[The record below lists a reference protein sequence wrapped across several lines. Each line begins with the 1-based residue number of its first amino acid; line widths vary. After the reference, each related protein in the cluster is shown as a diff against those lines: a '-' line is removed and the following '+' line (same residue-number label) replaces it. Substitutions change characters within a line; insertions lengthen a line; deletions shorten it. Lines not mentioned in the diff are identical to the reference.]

1 MVTGLPMKSLKDAAA
16 AIAGRNSTPS
26 ERLLSDSLIAYA
38 FAQEASRLY
47 APEDLIASGT
57 WQKYEERAAALAK
70 KSPRENPYEAFLR
83 IDRAGGWETVN
94 TRQAYRS
101 ALVRIAAQ
109 LVIEGAPSFWKH
121 HISQKPTATA
131 TLQLND
137 WLRKSSD
144 SALVA
149 RFVAAQRPLDKTDYD
164 SFRSAVA
171 FLVAQ
176 PPDPSHQALRK
187 NKSDRSV
194 KSKRKPNAQI
204 ASLRA
209 LNQHQDRKRKAD
221 PTYCWLDTY
230 WRLVLADDD
239 TGDLQRAMIAT
250 LILTGCR
257 PVEFSCRLGIAV
269 SIADVDAAKR
279 LTFKIHGAKTATNK
293 ELSVEPKGQAM
304 RQITLGCHSPE
315 ALWLHRHI
323 SRSAES
329 RLVFGQAAAPYSLS
343 GKVLSIAEQERL
355 LTNSLGK
362 RVKKIGSRAFPR
374 FKHNVTPYVFRHA
387 FADAMKTEG
396 RFDERARAAALGQ
409 QSTRTLGYYG
419 GSNRRRKTQSVR
431 SLQIVR
437 IEASSPVREYSRSFP
452 NDVGTNSRPRL

>member
-1 MVTGLPMKSLKDAAA
+1 MVTEFPIKSRQDAAGL
-16 AIAGRNSTPS
+16 IAGANLAPS
-26 ERLLSDSLIAYA
+26 ERLLNDSLIAYA
-38 FAQEASRLY
+38 FAQEANRLY

-57 WQKYEERAAALAK
+57 WQKYEVRAAALAK
-70 KSPRENPYEAFLR
+70 KSPRHNPYEAFLR

-101 ALVRIAAQ
+101 ALVRLAAQ
-109 LVIEGAPSFWKH
+109 LVIEGAPGFWKH
-121 HISQKPTATA
+121 QISQRPTAKA
-131 TLQLND
+131 TLQLNE
-137 WLRKSSD
+137 WLRKSVD

-149 RFVAAQRPLDKTDYD
+149 RFGAAQRPLDKTEYE

-187 NKSDRSV
+187 NKRDRSV
-194 KSKRKPNAQI
+194 KSKRKPNDQI

-209 LNQHQDRKRKAD
+209 LNQHQDRKRKSV

-230 WRLVLADDD
+230 WRFVLADDD

-257 PVEFSCRLGIAV
+257 PVEFSCRLGIEV
-269 SIADVDAAKR
+269 SIADVDAAKS
-279 LTFKIHGAKTATNK
+279 LTFKIHGAKTATKK
-293 ELSVEPKGQAM
+293 EISVEPKGQAI
-304 RQITLGCHSPE
+304 RQITLSCHSPE
-315 ALWLHRHI
+315 ALWLHRYI
-323 SRSAES
+323 SRSGENCLEFS
-329 RLVFGQAAAPYSLS
+329 QAAAPSSLS

-362 RVKKIGSRAFPR
+362 RVKKIANRAFPR
-374 FKHNVTPYVFRHA
+374 HKHNVTPYVFRHS
-387 FADAMKTEG
+387 FADALRTEW
-396 RFDERARAAALGQ
+396 RFDEPARAMALGQ
-409 QSTRTLGYYG
+409 QSTRTLGHYG

-431 SLQIVR
+431 SQQIVR
-437 IEASSPVREYSRSFP
+437 IDASSPVREHSPSFP
-452 NDVGTNSRPRL
+452 NDFETNSRPRL

>member
-1 MVTGLPMKSLKDAAA
+1 MVTGFPMKRLKDAAA
-16 AIAGRNSTPS
+16 AIAGRNPTPS

-38 FAQEASRLY
+38 FAQEANRLY
-47 APEDLIASGT
+47 SPEDLVASGT
-57 WQKYEERAAALAK
+57 WQKYEVRAAALAN
-70 KSPRENPYEAFLR
+70 KSPRDNPYEAFLR

-101 ALVRIAAQ
+101 ALVRLAAQ

-121 HISQKPTATA
+121 HISQKPTAKA
-131 TLQLND
+131 TLQLNE
-137 WLRKSSD
+137 WLRENSD
-144 SALVA
+144 SALVT
-149 RFVAAQRPLDKTDYD
+149 RIVAAQRPLDRTEYER
-164 SFRSAVA
+164 FRSAVA

-176 PPDPSHQALRK
+176 PPDPTHQALRK
-187 NKSDRSV
+187 NQSARSI

-209 LNQHQDRKRKAD
+209 LNQHQNRKRKSD

-230 WRLVLADDD
+230 WQFVLADDD

-257 PVEFSCRLGIAV
+257 PVEFSCRLGIEV
-269 SIADVDAAKR
+269 SIADFDAAKR
-279 LTFKIHGAKTATNK
+279 LRFKIHGAKTATKK
-293 ELSVEPKGQAM
+293 EISLEPKGQTI

-329 RLVFGQAAAPYSLS
+329 RLVFGQAAAPYSVS
-343 GKVLSIAEQERL
+343 GKLLSIAEQERL

-362 RVKKIGSRAFPR
+362 RVRKIASRAFPR
-374 FKHNVTPYVFRHA
+374 LKHNVTPYVFRHS
-387 FADAMKTEG
+387 FADALRTEG
-396 RFDERARAAALGQ
+396 RFDEQARAAALGQ
-409 QSTRTLGYYG
+409 QSTRTLGHYG
-419 GSNRRRKTQSVR
+419 GANRRRKTQSVR
-431 SLQIVR
+431 SRQIVG
-437 IEASSPVREYSRSFP
+437 IDASSPVREYSRSFP

>member
-1 MVTGLPMKSLKDAAA
+1 MVTGFPMKSLKDAAA
-16 AIAGRNSTPS
+16 AIAGRNPTPS

-38 FAQEASRLY
+38 FAQEANRLY

-57 WQKYEERAAALAK
+57 WQKYEVRTSGLAK
-70 KSPRENPYEAFLR
+70 KNPRHNPYEAFLR

-101 ALVRIAAQ
+101 ALVRLASQ
-109 LVIEGAPSFWKH
+109 LVIESAPVFWKH
-121 HISQKPTATA
+121 QISQRPMAKA
-131 TLQLND
+131 TLRLNE
-137 WLRKSSD
+137 WLRKCD
-144 SALVA
+144 DGALTA
-149 RFVAAQRPLDKTDYD
+149 RFEAAQRPLDKTEYD

-187 NKSDRSV
+187 NKSDQSV
-194 KSKRKPNAQI
+194 NPKRKPNAQI

-209 LNQHQDRKRKAD
+209 LDQLQDRKRKSD

-230 WRLVLADDD
+230 WGFVLADDD

-257 PVEFSCRLGIAV
+257 PVEFSCRLGVEV

-279 LTFKIHGAKTATNK
+279 LTFKIHGAKTAKKK
-293 ELSVEPKGQAM
+293 EILVEAKGQAI

-323 SRSAES
+323 SRSGEN
-329 RLVFGQAAAPYSLS
+329 RLIFGQAAAPYSLS

-374 FKHNVTPYVFRHA
+374 LKHNVTPYVFRHS
-387 FADAMKTEG
+387 FADALRTEE
-396 RFDERARAAALGQ
+396 RFNEQARAAALGQ
-409 QSTRTLGYYG
+409 QSTRTLGHYG
-419 GSNRRRKTQSVR
+419 GSNRRKNTQSVR
-431 SLQIVR
+431 SRQIVC
-437 IEASSPVREYSRSFP
+437 IEASSPVREYSRNFP
-452 NDVGTNSRPRL
+452 NDVRMNSRPRL

>member
-1 MVTGLPMKSLKDAAA
+1 MVTGFPMKSLKDAAA
-16 AIAGRNSTPS
+16 AIAGRNPTHS
-26 ERLLSDSLIAYA
+26 ERLFSDSLIAYA
-38 FAQEASRLY
+38 FAQEANRLY

-57 WQKYEERAAALAK
+57 WQKYEVRAAALAK
-70 KSPRENPYEAFLR
+70 KSPRDNPYEAFLR
-83 IDRAGGWETVN
+83 IDRAGAWETVN

-101 ALVRIAAQ
+101 ALVRLAAQ
-109 LVIEGAPSFWKH
+109 SVIEGAPNFWKH
-121 HISQKPTATA
+121 HISQKPTAKA
-131 TLQLND
+131 TLQLYE

-149 RFVAAQRPLDKTDYD
+149 RFVAAQRPLDKTEYD
-164 SFRSAVA
+164 RFRSAVA
-171 FLVAQ
+171 FLIAQ

-187 NKSDRSV
+187 NKSVRST

-209 LNQHQDRKRKAD
+209 LNQHQDRIRKSD

-230 WRLVLADDD
+230 WRFVLADDN
-239 TGDLQRAMIAT
+239 TSDLQRATIAT

-257 PVEFSCRLGIAV
+257 PVEFSCRLGIEV

-279 LTFKIHGAKTATNK
+279 LTFKIHGAKTATKK
-293 ELSVEPKGQAM
+293 EISLEPKGQAI
-304 RQITLGCHSPE
+304 RQITLGCHSRE

-329 RLVFGQAAAPYSLS
+329 RLVFGQATAPYSLS

-355 LTNSLGK
+355 LTTSLGK

-374 FKHNVTPYVFRHA
+374 LKHNVTPYVFRHS

-409 QSTRTLGYYG
+409 QSTRTLGHYG

-431 SLQIVR
+431 SQQIVR

>member
-1 MVTGLPMKSLKDAAA
+1 MVTEFPIKNRPDAASNIA
-16 AIAGRNSTPS
+16 ASNPTPS
-26 ERLLSDSLIAYA
+26 ERLLAESLIAYA
-38 FAQEASRLY
+38 YAQEANRLY
-47 APEDLIASGT
+47 SPEDLIASGT
-57 WQKYEERAAALAK
+57 WQKYEVRAAALAK
-70 KSPRENPYEAFLR
+70 KSPRQNPFEAFLR

-101 ALVRIAAQ
+101 ALVRLASQ
-109 LVIEGAPSFWKH
+109 LVIESAPVFWKH
-121 HISQKPTATA
+121 QISQRPMARA
-131 TLQLND
+131 TLRLKE
-137 WLRKSSD
+137 WLRKCD
-144 SALVA
+144 DGALTA
-149 RFVAAQRPLDKTDYD
+149 GFEAAQRPLDKTEYE

-187 NKSDRSV
+187 NQSSRSI

-209 LNQHQDRKRKAD
+209 LNQHQNRKRKSD
-221 PTYCWLDTY
+221 PTYCWLGTY
-230 WRLVLADDD
+230 WQCVLADDD

-257 PVEFSCRLGIAV
+257 PVEFSCRLGIEV

-279 LTFKIHGAKTATNK
+279 LRFKIHGAKTATKK
-293 ELSVEPKGQAM
+293 EISLEPKGQTI

-343 GKVLSIAEQERL
+343 GKLLSIAEQERL

-362 RVKKIGSRAFPR
+362 RVRKIASRAFPR
-374 FKHNVTPYVFRHA
+374 LKHNVTPYVFRHS
-387 FADAMKTEG
+387 FADALRTEG
-396 RFDERARAAALGQ
+396 RFDEQARAAALGQ
-409 QSTRTLGYYG
+409 QSTRTLGHYG

-431 SLQIVR
+431 SHQIVR
-437 IEASSPVREYSRSFP
+437 IDASSPVREHSRSFP
-452 NDVGTNSRPRL
+452 NDFETNSRPRL

>member
-1 MVTGLPMKSLKDAAA
+1 MVTGFPMKSLKDAAA
-16 AIAGRNSTPS
+16 AIAGRNPTPS

-38 FAQEASRLY
+38 FAQDANRLY

-57 WQKYEERAAALAK
+57 WQKYELRAATLAK

-83 IDRAGGWETVN
+83 IDRAGVWETVN
-94 TRQAYRS
+94 TRQAHRS
-101 ALVRIAAQ
+101 ALVRLAAQ
-109 LVIEGAPSFWKH
+109 SVIEAAPSFWKH
-121 HISQKPTATA
+121 YISQKPTAKA
-131 TLQLND
+131 TLQLNE
-137 WLRKSSD
+137 WLCKSSD

-149 RFVAAQRPLDKTDYD
+149 RFVAAQRPLDKTEYD

-187 NKSDRSV
+187 NIGDRSV

-209 LNQHQDRKRKAD
+209 INQHQDRKRKSD

-230 WRLVLADDD
+230 WRFVLADDD

-257 PVEFSCRLGIAV
+257 PVEFSCRLGIEV

-279 LTFKIHGAKTATNK
+279 LTFKIHGAKTATKK
-293 ELSVEPKGQAM
+293 ELSVEPKGQAI

-374 FKHNVTPYVFRHA
+374 LKHNVTPYVFRHS
-387 FADAMKTEG
+387 FADALRTEE
-396 RFDERARAAALGQ
+396 RFDEQARAAALGQ
-409 QSTRTLGYYG
+409 QSTRTLGHYG
-419 GSNRRRKTQSVR
+419 GSNRRKKTQSVR
-431 SLQIVR
+431 SRQIVC

>member
-1 MVTGLPMKSLKDAAA
+1 MVTEFPIRNRPNAASNKA
-16 AIAGRNSTPS
+16 SSNPTPS
-26 ERLLSDSLIAYA
+26 ERLLNDSLIAYA
-38 FAQEASRLY
+38 YAQEANRLY

-57 WQKYEERAAALAK
+57 WQKYEVRAAALAK
-70 KSPRENPYEAFLR
+70 KCPRDNPYEAFLR

-101 ALVRIAAQ
+101 ALVRLAAQ
-109 LVIEGAPSFWKH
+109 LVIESAPGFWKH
-121 HISQKPTATA
+121 YISQKPTAKA
-131 TLQLND
+131 TLRLNE
-137 WLRKSSD
+137 WLRKSVD
-144 SALVA
+144 SALIA
-149 RFVAAQRPLDKTDYD
+149 RFWAAQRPLVKTEYE

-176 PPDPSHQALRK
+176 PPDPSHQTLRK
-187 NKSDRSV
+187 NTGDRSV
-194 KSKRKPNAQI
+194 KAKRKPNAQI

-209 LNQHQDRKRKAD
+209 LNQHQDRKRKSE
-221 PTYCWLDTY
+221 PTYCWLDSY
-230 WRLVLADDD
+230 WRFVLADDD

-257 PVEFSCRLGIAV
+257 PVEFSCRLGIEV

-279 LTFKIHGAKTATNK
+279 LTFKIHGAKTATKK
-293 ELSVEPKGQAM
+293 EISVEAKGQAK

-323 SRSAES
+323 LRSAEN

-355 LTNSLGK
+355 LTNSFGK
-362 RVKKIGSRAFPR
+362 RVKKIASRAFPR
-374 FKHNVTPYVFRHA
+374 LKHNVTPYVFRHS
-387 FADAMKTEG
+387 FADALRTEG
-396 RFDERARAAALGQ
+396 RFDEQARAAALGQ
-409 QSTRTLGYYG
+409 QSTRTLGHYG

-431 SLQIVR
+431 SHQIVR
-437 IEASSPVREYSRSFP
+437 IDASSPVREHSPSFP
-452 NDVGTNSRPRL
+452 KDFETNPRPKL

>member
-1 MVTGLPMKSLKDAAA
+1 MVTGFPIKSPKDAAA
-16 AIAGRNSTPS
+16 AIAVRNPTPS

-38 FAQEASRLY
+38 FAQEANRLY

-57 WQKYEERAAALAK
+57 WQKYEVRAAALAK
-70 KSPRENPYEAFLR
+70 KSPRDNPYEAFLR

-101 ALVRIAAQ
+101 ALVRLAAH
-109 LVIEGAPSFWKH
+109 LVIENAPVFWKH
-121 HISQKPTATA
+121 QVTQKPLAKA
-131 TLQLND
+131 TLKLNE
-137 WLRKSSD
+137 WLRKRVD
-144 SALVA
+144 SALIA
-149 RFVAAQRPLDKTDYD
+149 RFRAAQRPLIRTDYD

-187 NKSDRSV
+187 NIGDRSA
-194 KSKRKPNAQI
+194 KSNRKPTAQI
-204 ASLRA
+204 ESLRA
-209 LNQHQDRKRKAD
+209 LNQHQDRKRKSD

-230 WRLVLADDD
+230 WRFVLADDD

-257 PVEFSCRLGIAV
+257 PVEFSCRLGIEV
-269 SIADVDAAKR
+269 SIADVDSTKR
-279 LTFKIHGAKTATNK
+279 LAFKIHGAKTATKK
-293 ELSVEPKGQAM
+293 ELSVEPKGQAV

-323 SRSAES
+323 SRTGEN
-329 RLVFGQAAAPYSLS
+329 RLVFSQAAAPSSLS

-362 RVKKIGSRAFPR
+362 RVRKIASRAFPR
-374 FKHNVTPYVFRHA
+374 LKHNVTPYVFRHS
-387 FADAMKTEG
+387 FADALKTEG
-396 RFDERARAAALGQ
+396 RFDEQARAAALGQ
-409 QSTRTLGYYG
+409 QSTRTLGHYG
-419 GSNRRRKTQSVR
+419 GSNRRKKTNSVR
-431 SLQIVR
+431 SQQIVG
-437 IEASSPVREYSRSFP
+437 IDASSPVREYSRNFP
-452 NDVGTNSRPRL
+452 IDVGTNSRPRL

>member
-1 MVTGLPMKSLKDAAA
+1 MVTGFPMKSLKDAAA
-16 AIAGRNSTPS
+16 AIAGRNPTPS

-38 FAQEASRLY
+38 FAQEANRLY

-57 WQKYEERAAALAK
+57 WQKYEVRAAALAK
-70 KSPRENPYEAFLR
+70 KNPRDNPYEAFLR

-94 TRQAYRS
+94 TRQSYRS
-101 ALVRIAAQ
+101 ALVRLAAL
-109 LVIEGAPSFWKH
+109 LVIEGGPSFWKH
-121 HISQKPTATA
+121 YISQKPTAKA
-131 TLQLND
+131 TFQLNE
-137 WLRKSSD
+137 WLCKSGD

-149 RFVAAQRPLDKTDYD
+149 RFVAAQRPLDKTEYE

-194 KSKRKPNAQI
+194 NSKRKPNAQI
-204 ASLRA
+204 KSLRA
-209 LNQHQDRKRKAD
+209 LNKHQNRKRKSD

-230 WRLVLADDD
+230 WRFVLADDD

-257 PVEFSCRLGIAV
+257 PVEFSCRLGVEV

-279 LTFKIHGAKTATNK
+279 LAFKIHGAKTATKK

-329 RLVFGQAAAPYSLS
+329 RLVFGQAAAPSSLS
-343 GKVLSIAEQERL
+343 GKVLSMAEQERL

-362 RVKKIGSRAFPR
+362 RVKKIGSRAFAR
-374 FKHNVTPYVFRHA
+374 LKHNVTPYVFRHS
-387 FADAMKTEG
+387 FADALRTEG

>member
-1 MVTGLPMKSLKDAAA
+1 MKSPKDAAA
-16 AIAGRNSTPS
+16 AIAGRNPTPS

-38 FAQEASRLY
+38 FAQEANRLY

-57 WQKYEERAAALAK
+57 WQKYEMRAAALAK
-70 KSPRENPYEAFLR
+70 KSPRDNPYEAFLR

-101 ALVRIAAQ
+101 ALVRLAAQ
-109 LVIEGAPSFWKH
+109 LVIESAPAFWKH
-121 HISQKPTATA
+121 QIPQRSTAKA
-131 TLQLND
+131 TLQLSE
-137 WLRKSSD
+137 WLHKSVD
-144 SALVA
+144 SVSIA
-149 RFVAAQRPLDKTDYD
+149 RFKAEQRRLGKAEYE

-194 KSKRKPNAQI
+194 NFKRKPNAQI
-204 ASLRA
+204 AALRA
-209 LNQHQDRKRKAD
+209 LNQHQDRKRKSD

-230 WRLVLADDD
+230 WRFVLADDN

-257 PVEFSCRLGIAV
+257 PVEFSCRLGIEV

-279 LTFKIHGAKTATNK
+279 LTFKIHGAKTATK
-293 ELSVEPKGQAM
+293 MELSVEPKGQAI

-323 SRSAES
+323 LRTGEN
-329 RLVFGQAAAPYSLS
+329 RLVFSQAGAPSSLS
-343 GKVLSIAEQERL
+343 GKMLSTAEQERL

-362 RVKKIGSRAFPR
+362 RIKKIAIRAFTR
-374 FKHNVTPYVFRHA
+374 LKHNVTPYVFRHS
-387 FADAMKTEG
+387 FADALRTGG
-396 RFDERARAAALGQ
+396 RFDEQAMAAALGQ
-409 QSTRTLGYYG
+409 QSTRTLGHYG
-419 GSNRRRKTQSVR
+419 GSNRRRKAHSVR
-431 SLQIVR
+431 SRQIVG
-437 IEASSPVREYSRSFP
+437 IDASSPVREYSRSFP
-452 NDVGTNSRPRL
+452 NDVRMNSRPRL

>member
-16 AIAGRNSTPS
+16 AIAGRNPTPS

-94 TRQAYRS
+94 TRQAHRS
-101 ALVRIAAQ
+101 ALVRLAAQ
-109 LVIEGAPSFWKH
+109 SVIEGACSFWKH
-121 HISQKPTATA
+121 YISQKPTAKA
-131 TLQLND
+131 TLQLNE
-137 WLRKSSD
+137 WLNKSVD
-144 SALVA
+144 SASIA
-149 RFVAAQRPLDKTDYD
+149 RFRAAQRPLGETEYE

-187 NKSDRSV
+187 YKIDRSV
-194 KSKRKPNAQI
+194 KLRRKPNAQI

-209 LNQHQDRKRKAD
+209 LNQHQDRKRKSD
-221 PTYCWLDTY
+221 PTYCWFDTY
-230 WRLVLADDD
+230 WQFVMADDD

-257 PVEFSCRLGIAV
+257 PVEFSSRLGIEV

-279 LTFKIHGAKTATNK
+279 LAFKINGAKTATKK
-293 ELSVEPKGQAM
+293 EILVEAKGQAI

-315 ALWLHRHI
+315 ALWLYCHI
-323 SRSAES
+323 SRSGENN
-329 RLVFGQAAAPYSLS
+329 LVLRQAAAPCSSS

-362 RVKKIGSRAFPR
+362 RIKKIASRTFPR
-374 FKHNVTPYVFRHA
+374 LKHNVTPYVFRHA
-387 FADAMKTEG
+387 FADALRTEG
-396 RFDERARAAALGQ
+396 RFDEQARAAALGQ
-409 QSTRTLGYYG
+409 QSTRTLGHYG
-419 GSNRRRKTQSVR
+419 GSNRRKNTQSVR
-431 SLQIVR
+431 SRQIVC
-437 IEASSPVREYSRSFP
+437 IEASSPVRDYSRSFP
-452 NDVGTNSRPRL
+452 NDIRMNFRPRL

>member
-1 MVTGLPMKSLKDAAA
+1 MVTGFPIKSPKDAAA
-16 AIAGRNSTPS
+16 AIAVRNPTPS

-38 FAQEASRLY
+38 FAREANRLY

-57 WQKYEERAAALAK
+57 WQKYEVRAAALAK
-70 KSPRENPYEAFLR
+70 KSPRDNPYEAFLR

-94 TRQAYRS
+94 TRQAHRS
-101 ALVRIAAQ
+101 ALVRLAAQ
-109 LVIEGAPSFWKH
+109 TVIEGAPSFWKH
-121 HISQKPTATA
+121 YISQKPTEKA
-131 TLQLND
+131 TLQLNEL
-137 WLRKSSD
+137 LRKSVD

-149 RFVAAQRPLDKTDYD
+149 RFVAAKRPFDKTEYER
-164 SFRSAVA
+164 FRSAVA
-171 FLVAQ
+171 FLIAQ

-187 NKSDRSV
+187 NIGDRSV
-194 KSKRKPNAQI
+194 KSKRKPNSQI

-230 WRLVLADDD
+230 WWFVLADDD

-257 PVEFSCRLGIAV
+257 PVEFSCRLGIEV
-269 SIADVDAAKR
+269 SIADVDSAKR
-279 LTFKIHGAKTATNK
+279 LAFKINGAKTATKK
-293 ELSVEPKGQAM
+293 EISVDPKGQAI

-315 ALWLHRHI
+315 ALWLYCHI
-323 SRSAES
+323 SRSGEN
-329 RLVFGQAAAPYSLS
+329 RLVFSQAAAPSSLS
-343 GKVLSIAEQERL
+343 GKMLSTAEQERL

-362 RVKKIGSRAFPR
+362 RVKKIASRAFPR
-374 FKHNVTPYVFRHA
+374 LKHNVTPYVFRHS
-387 FADAMKTEG
+387 FADALRTEG
-396 RFDERARAAALGQ
+396 QFDEQARAAALGQ
-409 QSTRTLGYYG
+409 QSTRTLGHYG
-419 GSNRRRKTQSVR
+419 GSNRRKKTQSVR
-431 SLQIVR
+431 SRQIVC